1 MQKGSPGSAQGKKV
15 GLLSLRQLYR
25 PMSVAVQEGVVVERK
40 LVPHKADMAE
50 ETLAVPEPAGQ
61 VSFERS

>member
-1 MQKGSPGSAQGKKV
+1 
-15 GLLSLRQLYR
+15 
-25 PMSVAVQEGVVVERK
+25 MSVAVQEGVVVERK
-40 LVPHKADMAE
+40 LVPHKAEMAE